1 MKHWRIALSG
11 ALTSLTLTSLSLW
24 AGPGLAADSYPDRPI
39 RLVAGAPPG
48 GVIDTMARI
57 IAHQYEAQLGKPVL
71 VDNRA
76 GAAGTI
82 AAAHVGTS
90 LPDGYTLLV
99 SNQSWAANP
108 WLYRGLRYDAKKDFV
123 PVGGFVSLPGLF
135 VVNSASPY
143 QTLGQVVDAA
153 KQRPGTLNFGSS
165 GIGNAGHLGA
175 ELFQTVADIRMNH
188 VAYKGSAPAV
198 TDLVGGQFD
207 FMLDF
212 LPSLDAHIQSG
223 RLRPL
228 AVSGEVRLP
237 NLPDVPTV
245 GEAGYPSATITAW
258 VGVYAP
264 AGTPQP
270 VLDVLARALD
280 RAMGD
285 AKVQATLATYG
296 GVPLPRTG
304 KAFATFSDEESTKWG
319 ELIRRAGVPQQ

>member
-1 MKHWRIALSG
+1 MKFWRIA
-11 ALTSLTLTSLSLW
+11 SLSII
-24 AGPGLAADSYPDRPI
+24 AASAVLAAPVAYAADGYPDRPI

-57 IAHQYEAQLGKPVL
+57 IAQQFEAQFGKPAV

-108 WLYRGLRYDAKKDFV
+108 WIYRNLRYDSTRDFV
-123 PVGGFVSLPGLF
+123 AVGGFVSLPGVF
-135 VVNSASPY
+135 VVNSSSSY
-143 QTLGQVVDAA
+143 RSLQEVVDAA
-153 KQRPGTLNFGSS
+153 KRHPGKLNFGSS
-165 GIGNAGHLGA
+165 GVGNAGHLGS
-175 ELFQTVADIRMNH
+175 ELFQAVADIRMNH
-188 VAYKGSAPAV
+188 VAYKGSMPAV

-212 LPSLDAHIQSG
+212 LPSLDMHIQSG

-228 AVSGEVRLP
+228 AVSGAVRLP
-237 NLPDVPTV
+237 NLPEVPTV
-245 GEAGYPSATITAW
+245 AELGYPSATLTAW

-264 AGTPQP
+264 ARTPAP
-270 VLDVLARALD
+270 VVQRLARALEGAMA
-280 RAMGD
+280 RAD
-285 AKVQATLATYG
+285 VQQTLAGYG
-296 GVPLPRTG
+296 GVPLNQTG
-304 KAFATFSDEESTKWG
+304 EAFATFSANELVKWG
-319 ELIRRAGVPQQ
+319 EIIRRAGVPQQ

>member
-1 MKHWRIALSG
+1 MKRWHLALCG
-11 ALTSLTLTSLSLW
+11 ALLGLVLATSPVRAQQAW
-24 AGPGLAADSYPDRPI
+24 PDRPI

-57 IAHQYEAQLGKPVL
+57 IAQQFEAQFGKPIL

-90 LPDGYTLLV
+90 APDGYTLLV

-108 WLYRGLRYDAKKDFV
+108 WIYRGLRYDAKRDFV

-135 VVNSASPY
+135 VVNSASPF
-143 QTLGQVVDAA
+143 QTLDEVVVAA
-153 KQRPGTLNFGSS
+153 RQRPGRMSFGSS
-165 GIGNAGHLGA
+165 GVGNAGHLGA
-175 ELFQTVADIRMNH
+175 ELFQAVADIQLNH

-207 FMLDF
+207 FMFDF
-212 LPSLDAHIQSG
+212 LPSLDMHIQSG
-223 RLRPL
+223 RVRPL
-228 AVSGEVRLP
+228 AVSSDSRLP
-237 NLPDVPTV
+237 NLPAVPTV
-245 GEAGYPSATITAW
+245 GEAGFPAATITAW

-264 AGTPQP
+264 AATPGP
-270 VLDVLARALD
+270 VVEALAGALR
-280 RAMGD
+280 RAMD
-285 AKVQATLATYG
+285 DPKVQATLATYG

-304 KAFATFSDEESTKWG
+304 KAFAAFSDEETAKWG
-319 ELIRRAGVPQQ
+319 EIIRRAGVPQQ